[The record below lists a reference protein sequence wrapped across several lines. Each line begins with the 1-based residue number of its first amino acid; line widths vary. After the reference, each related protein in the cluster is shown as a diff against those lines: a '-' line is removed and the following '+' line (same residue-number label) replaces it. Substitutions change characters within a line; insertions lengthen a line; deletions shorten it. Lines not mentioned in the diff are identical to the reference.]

1 MTPWEYRRNAPT
13 RRGIIQAMPE
23 RPPAPSP
30 SLFTLPAIDSVFT
43 LADAP
48 AAFERCQ
55 ASGKRGKVV
64 LRAVNEVADA

>member
-1 MTPWEYRRNAPT
+1 
-13 RRGIIQAMPE
+13 MPE
-23 RPPAPSP
+23 RPTGTVT
-30 SLFTLPAIDSVFT
+30 LLITLPAIDSVFT

-55 ASGKRGKVV
+55 ASGRRGKVV